1 MGNRKFKMQVCC
13 LIGWVL
19 LYASPLSL
27 ARADVSMLM
36 TQGLV
41 NPGGNLK
48 AGYLIINEMRVY
60 IDKTTE
66 IMDHRGKPILV
77 TEIKPKNWV
86 YMEVEKDANKRI
98 AKAKKI
104 YLLPHYVDPAKRK
117 SFSFMN

>member
-19 LYASPLSL
+19 LYASPLSF
-27 ARADVSMLM
+27 ARDGSMLR

-66 IMDHRGKPILV
+66 VMDHRGKPILI

-86 YMEVEKDANKRI
+86 YMEVERDPNKRT

-104 YLLPHYVDPAKRK
+104 YLLPHYVDPSKRK
-117 SFSFMN
+117 NFSFMN